1 MSGIA
6 LTAEQRDLADAVTGL
21 LGRHL
26 PAGAVRAGLD
36 GFAAGTLPAVWPR
49 LAEQG
54 LLSDLVPA
62 WDPPGEGWVEL
73 AVVVEAAGRALLPGP
88 FLPTVLTT
96 AVLAD
101 AGHRPPADGPA
112 ACALGPGGLRAS
124 RTADGWRVDG
134 SSEPVLALP
143 GAAFALLCAR
153 AGDGTDVWFV
163 ARPGADAGLTV
174 AAAEPVDLT
183 RSLGRAVA
191 EGLRVDAATGVRTAR
206 VRDLAAVLF
215 AAESA
220 GLALWCVDTALE
232 YARVREQF
240 GRPIGSFQAVKHRLA
255 RLWVRCG
262 LIAATAWDAARAV
275 ADGPAQ
281 LGVAAAAA
289 AVRGPADAREVALDC
304 VTVLG
309 GIGYTW
315 EHDIHLYWRR
325 AVALGQLLGTPAGW
339 AAELAGRRRAAAR
352 TFDVELDEPELRRAA
367 AEVVDRAA
375 ALPEPRRRRYLA
387 EQGYVAPEYPPP
399 YGIDAGPAQQL
410 VIAQEFAR
418 AGIAAPD
425 LRIGAFTL
433 PTVLAFGTPGQRE
446 RFLPPALRGETVW
459 CQLFSEPGA
468 GSDLAALSTKA
479 VRVPGGWRLTG
490 QKVWTSRAHE
500 ADWGVCLARTDP
512 DAPRHGGLS
521 CFVVDL
527 HTEGVEVR
535 PLRQANGAYGFNEV
549 FLTEVFV
556 PDDCLI
562 GEPGQGWVA
571 ARTTLANERVSIAG
585 KVVDGWE
592 ALVARA
598 GGRDDPAT
606 AVALGLLAAD
616 QHALHSLIL
625 RSVLLRLSGLRS
637 GAESSVLKVA
647 AAEHHRAVATAALDL
662 LGPDGASASDA
673 SRDYLGVPA
682 RLIGGGTMEIQLNV
696 IAERVLRLPREP
708 RTEVTS

>member
-1 MSGIA
+1 VSGIA
-6 LTAEQRDLADAVTGL
+6 LTEEQRDLAEAVTGFL
-21 LGRHL
+21 SRHL
-26 PAGAVRAGLD
+26 PSGAVHAGLD
-36 GFAAGTLPAVWPR
+36 GFATGALPGLWPR
-49 LAEQG
+49 LAQQG
-54 LLSDLVPA
+54 LLTDHLPA
-62 WDPPGEGWVEL
+62 VDGSPGAGWVEL
-73 AVVVEAAGRALLPGP
+73 AVTVEAAGRALLPGP

-101 AGHRPPADGPA
+101 AGHRPPADNPA
-112 ACALGPGGLRAS
+112 ACALGPGGLRA
-124 RTADGWRVDG
+124 TPTPDGWRVDG
-134 SSEPVLALP
+134 TSDPVLGLP
-143 GAAFALLCAR
+143 GAAYALLCAR
-153 AGDGTDVWFV
+153 ADDGTDLWFT
-163 ARPGADAGLTV
+163 ARPGPGCAVT
-174 AAAEPVDLT
+174 AAEPVDLT
-183 RSLGRAVA
+183 RSIGRAVA
-191 EGLRVDAATGVRTAR
+191 DDLAVEPADGVRTAR

-215 AAESA
+215 AAEAA
-220 GLALWCVDTALE
+220 GLARWCVDTALE

-255 RLWVRCG
+255 RLWVRVG
-262 LIAATAWDAARAV
+262 LVSATAWDAARAV

-289 AVRGPADAREVALDC
+289 AVRCPADAREVALDC

-325 AVALGQLLGTPAGW
+325 AIVLGRLLGPVDGW
-339 AAELAGRRRAAAR
+339 AAELAARRRTTAR
-352 TFDVELDEPELRRAA
+352 RFEVELDEPELRRAA
-367 AEVVDRAA
+367 ADVIGRAA
-375 ALPEPRRRRYLA
+375 ALPEPRRRHFLA
-387 EQGYVAPEYPPP
+387 EEGYVAPEYPRP

-418 AGIAAPD
+418 AGIPAPD

-433 PTVLAFGTPGQRE
+433 PTVLAYGTPAQRE
-446 RFLPPALRGETVW
+446 RFLPAALRGETVW

-527 HTEGVEVR
+527 HAAGVEVR

-549 FLTEVFV
+549 FLADVFV
-556 PDDCLI
+556 PDDGLI
-562 GEPGQGWVA
+562 GEPGQGWAA

-585 KVVDGWE
+585 KIADGWE
-592 ALVARA
+592 AQT
-598 GGRDDPAT
+598 GRDDPVAT
-606 AVALGLLAAD
+606 VALGRLAAD
-616 QHALHSLIL
+616 QHALNALIL

-662 LGPDGASASDA
+662 LGPDGATASGGPRADDA
-673 SRDYLGVPA
+673 TRDYLGVPA

-708 RTEVTS
+708 RVGA